1 MNHFAITSTL
11 RTLML
16 QDEAI
21 KSMVDNRIF
30 PLIAPKETEGDF
42 ILYQRD
48 GYSTDETKMG
58 VYRHQVLVFLNV
70 VSDNYDRSQEI
81 ANLIYNCLVGSYD
94 TMEISLEDS
103 TEDITDKKFIQV
115 LLFKIKL

>member
-21 KSMVDNRIF
+21 KAMVDNRIF

-42 ILYQRD
+42 VVYQRD
-48 GYSTDETKMG
+48 GYSTDKTKMG
-58 VYRHQVLVFLNV
+58 VYLNQPLVFINV
-70 VSDNYDRSQEI
+70 VSEDYDRSQEL
-81 ANLIYNCLVGSYD
+81 AGLITDHLVGSYD

>member
-11 RTLML
+11 RALML
-16 QDEAI
+16 EDSNI
-21 KSMVDNRIF
+21 KAMVDNRIY
-30 PLIAPKETEGDF
+30 PLIAPNGTEGDF

-48 GYSTDETKMG
+48 GYVTESTKMG
-58 VYRHQVLVFLNV
+58 VYLNQPMVYINV
-70 VSDNYDRSQEI
+70 VSDNYDRSQEL
-81 ANLIYNCLVGSYD
+81 AGLIFNCLVGKYD

-103 TEDITDKKFIQV
+103 TEDMTDKKFIQV